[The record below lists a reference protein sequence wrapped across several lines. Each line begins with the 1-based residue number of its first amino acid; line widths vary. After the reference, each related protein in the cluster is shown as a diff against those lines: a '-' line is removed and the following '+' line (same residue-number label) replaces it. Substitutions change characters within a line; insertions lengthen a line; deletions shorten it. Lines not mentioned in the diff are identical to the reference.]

1 MVNKTMAIS
10 LPPLDF
16 SLDQFHK
23 HRLSI
28 HYRIAAAV
36 SDGRKTIEF
45 YRPATS
51 AKAHRDTYVI
61 LHELRELGVYIEP
74 MPCSNPLLNLFVLSN
89 FEHWK

>member
-1 MVNKTMAIS
+1 MANKTVVTS
-10 LPPLDF
+10 LPHLDF
-16 SLDQFHK
+16 SLDQSHK

-36 SDGRKTIEF
+36 SDGRETIEF

-61 LHELRELGVYIEP
+61 LRELRELGVDIEP
-74 MPCSNPLLNLFVLSN
+74 MPCSNPLLNLFILSN
-89 FEHWK
+89 FENWK

>member
-1 MVNKTMAIS
+1 MANKTIATS

-16 SLDQFHK
+16 SLDQSHK

-36 SDGRKTIEF
+36 SDGRETIEF

-61 LHELRELGVYIEP
+61 LRELRELGVDIEP

-89 FEHWK
+89 FENWK